1 MEVRTFT
8 GRSKMFLSAVMV
20 VGILGYSATVCRAA
34 ATLPLK
40 AGARV
45 LFIGNSLTAK
55 LPVTVNN
62 VLKANNLPQFEGY
75 RLQIWNQG
83 LQTHWTFTPA
93 THPNLMGPGENGYK
107 IKGASTL
114 YKQGQYN
121 TTAYTNK
128 GYILALEAIKNGAPD
143 GKPWDFVVLQDYGI
157 GDKEDLITKTAGG
170 TLSSSG
176 KFYTYAMK
184 FIEEIRKVGAQP
196 VFYMHWVLNPDKVPG
211 GGVTAPYWLSQVA
224 NTESNYKLL
233 AKAEAIPLVPVGAVM
248 HRLCTTLKPSGKS
261 AGWLFSDN
269 VHPNDMGKSLQDY
282 CFAAAFSGKSASTL
296 KYFETVQNATD
307 DASIKAAITQVF
319 KEYEGTVALRQRAV
333 VSSSATTPL
342 VSAGRITIPANLDA
356 RLHNKTP
363 RVSFTDVL
371 GRRSYRNAERSSA
384 GFVVDTRSLAPG
396 QYLIR
401 VENGDA
407 TAFSAKVVL
416 VR

>member
-1 MEVRTFT
+1 
-8 GRSKMFLSAVMV
+8 
-20 VGILGYSATVCRAA
+20 
-34 ATLPLK
+34 
-40 AGARV
+40 
-45 LFIGNSLTAK
+45 
-55 LPVTVNN
+55 
-62 VLKANNLPQFEGY
+62 
-75 RLQIWNQG
+75 
-83 LQTHWTFTPA
+83 
-93 THPNLMGPGENGYK
+93 MGTGENGYK

-170 TLSSSG
+170 TLTSSG

-196 VFYMHWVLNPDKVPG
+196 IFYMHWVLNPDNVS
-211 GGVTAPYWLSQVA
+211 GGVNATYWLSQAA

-233 AKAEAIPLVPVGAVM
+233 AEDEAIPLVPVGAVM

-261 AGWLFSDN
+261 GGWLYSDN

-296 KYFETVQNATD
+296 NYFETPQNATD

-319 KEYEGTVALRQRAV
+319 KEYEGTVALRQRAF

-342 VSAGRITIPANLDA
+342 VSAGRITIPANFDA
-356 RLHNKTP
+356 GPHNHTL
-363 RVSFTDVL
+363 RVSFTDVM
-371 GRRSYRNAERSSA
+371 GRRAYRNAERSAA

-396 QYLIR
+396 HYLIR
-401 VENGDA
+401 VENGAPA
-407 TAFSAKVVL
+407 TSTSIMAVL